1 MNAEEESRRFELFKA
16 TFQKIQEHNAT
27 PGRTFTQG
35 INQFSDQT
43 AEEKSRRFGVKPNP
57 SQS

>member
-1 MNAEEESRRFELFKA
+1 MNAEEEAKRFELFKA
-16 TFQKIQEHNAT
+16 TFKKIQEHNAT
-27 PGRTFTQG
+27 PGHSFTQG

-43 AEEKSRRFGVKPNP
+43 PEERSRRFGVFPKP